1 MITKVKMIV
10 ADIDG
15 TLVNSKHELTDKTKD
30 VIKELHDRGI
40 LFGIASG
47 RAIDGQLEYRA
58 KEWGFDFQFDI
69 IIGMNGSQL
78 FDGINNIR
86 TDQFLLKKEYIK
98 EIIEKNAHFNI
109 NPVIFDG
116 GKTIAARSD
125 KDADRRRS
133 FVVDN
138 IEELWSKDCG
148 KVLYGGTKE
157 QIDAI
162 AEFEESHP
170 SPYYRGFRT
179 QPIYYE
185 FMDVNVSKAVALEQF
200 CKTNN
205 IDINEVMAFGD
216 ITNDDEMLKVAGWGV
231 CLLNGAE
238 STKAIADDVTEKTND
253 EDGLAHYIEKH
264 VLNNK

>member
-86 TDQFLLKKEYIK
+86 TDQFLLKKEYPCDYQ
-98 EIIEKNAHFNI
+98 ERHHQ
-109 NPVIFDG
+109 IF
-116 GKTIAARSD
+116 
-125 KDADRRRS
+125 
-133 FVVDN
+133 
-138 IEELWSKDCG
+138 
-148 KVLYGGTKE
+148 
-157 QIDAI
+157 
-162 AEFEESHP
+162 P
-170 SPYYRGFRT
+170 
-179 QPIYYE
+179 
-185 FMDVNVSKAVALEQF
+185 
-200 CKTNN
+200 
-205 IDINEVMAFGD
+205 
-216 ITNDDEMLKVAGWGV
+216 
-231 CLLNGAE
+231 
-238 STKAIADDVTEKTND
+238 
-253 EDGLAHYIEKH
+253 
-264 VLNNK
+264 